1 MSDDKKEIL
10 DESGW
15 ILGWLI
21 LIFGVFV
28 TVAALLFVIS
38 LVVGLW
44 KFMWYVIGL

>member
-1 MSDDKKEIL
+1 MSYDKKEKI

-21 LIFGVFV
+21 LIFGVLI
-28 TVAALLFVIS
+28 TVAAFLFVIS